1 MKVSLESRMKKI
13 EDTVGIAV
21 VPKSLSEMS
30 EAFCR
35 GEYGP
40 PADLFR
46 QIIAGQRIKP
56 GESQFPEAVIKLLQE
71 GRNVD

>member
-1 MKVSLESRMKKI
+1 MSVESRLKII

-21 VPKSLSEMS
+21 IPKTLEEMS
-30 EAFCR
+30 QAFCR
-35 GEYGP
+35 GEYGNV
-40 PADLFR
+40 ADLFR
-46 QIIAGQRIKP
+46 LLMAGQRIES